1 MKDKFL
7 LTTEE
12 KLRLLTAKDG
22 FTTDDLDGKLPSITA
37 SDGPCGLRIE
47 MRKLPERGAFSLLSR
62 PAGDRKFLGQGDG
75 EKYRRGARCGLYR

>member
-47 MRKLPERGAFSLLSR
+47 SESFPGKGSLLFVI
-62 PAGDRKFLGQGDG
+62 PP
-75 EKYRRGARCGLYR
+75 RR